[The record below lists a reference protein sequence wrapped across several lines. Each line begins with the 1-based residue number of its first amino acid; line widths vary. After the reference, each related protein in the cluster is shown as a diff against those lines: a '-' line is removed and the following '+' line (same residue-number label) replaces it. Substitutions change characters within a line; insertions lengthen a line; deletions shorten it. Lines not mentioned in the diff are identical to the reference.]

1 MSENTNTHMTDDELK
16 KINQMIDD
24 WKISNPDWED
34 MDRIQN
40 NLKLFKFRTKKPKN
54 RKAAFTTLKLH
65 FKTTATMA
73 EYSEDE
79 DEEQLI
85 EEGYLKSD
93 GSSWESPFSV
103 RRKTTEIDPILDKII
118 NHRLNFA
125 NMLDIY
131 SNIDNKSEEEENL
144 ENLQWPNDSDTVNI
158 ILDYVKTLKFEVRNK
173 SSINADKPVHN
184 FTSWVDKMTYENEI
198 MKNTLKYAWK
208 NREVKL
214 DAKVKVEKGDNKGK
228 LIRKP
233 HSDYK
238 WDGTFENGLKIN
250 FTPKNRKKVA

>member
-1 MSENTNTHMTDDELK
+1 MTDDELK
-16 KINQMIDD
+16 KINQMIED

-79 DEEQLI
+79 DEKELI
-85 EEGYLKSD
+85 KEGYLKSD
-93 GSSWESPFSV
+93 GSSWESPFTV

-118 NHRLNFA
+118 KHRLNFA

-131 SNIDNKSEEEENL
+131 SNIFDEDWSIRLKQLSIIESNFINQKDNL
-144 ENLQWPNDSDTVNI
+144 
-158 ILDYVKTLKFEVRNK
+158 FR
-173 SSINADKPVHN
+173 
-184 FTSWVDKMTYENEI
+184 F
-198 MKNTLKYAWK
+198 
-208 NREVKL
+208 
-214 DAKVKVEKGDNKGK
+214 
-228 LIRKP
+228 
-233 HSDYK
+233 HSGY
-238 WDGTFENGLKIN
+238 
-250 FTPKNRKKVA
+250 